1 MLDSLDLWLII
12 FIGFLMLV
20 VLVLSAN
27 KTVEKI
33 IGIANYFKLSG
44 TFMGMTVLSF
54 ATSIP
59 EISSHFIASISIL
72 RGTLDYR
79 IGSAIVLGSNIGSDV
94 VQQTLIMG
102 IIVLIAGSL
111 YFRKY
116 VLTKNMAPMIATS
129 ILCLFLGIDG
139 SFSRIDGVILF
150 LTFIAYNYYL
160 YQDERKFYKEE
171 DNSIQSEEMEGKV
184 PNSLMEVFKDALFTL
199 GLLLIVVLAASV
211 VLNVTEIVVQRTGVG
226 GSLIGV
232 LTLGVASALPELTT
246 ALAGLRHKEQ
256 GISLGTLIGS
266 NITNPLVAIG
276 GGAIIST
283 YAAPRPLLLWD
294 LPWGIITGAI
304 LWLILWRN
312 HGKLGKKEGI
322 YLMVMYFVY
331 IAVRAVFFHTDY

>member
-1 MLDSLDLWLII
+1 MFDSLNLWLVIV
-12 FIGFLMLV
+12 IGLLMLV
-20 VLVLSAN
+20 VLVLGAN

-59 EISSHFIASISIL
+59 EITSHYIASISIL
-72 RGTLDYR
+72 RGSLDYK

-102 IIVLIAGSL
+102 ILVLIAGSL

-116 VLTKNMAPMIATS
+116 VLTKNMVPMIVTTIMCL
-129 ILCLFLGIDG
+129 ILGMDG
-139 SFSRIDGVILF
+139 SFSRIDGAILF
-150 LTFIAYNYYL
+150 LTFIAYSYYL
-160 YQDERKFYKEE
+160 YKDERKFYKEE
-171 DNSIQSEEMEGKV
+171 DNSVQSETMEGKI
-184 PNSLMEVFKDALFTL
+184 PENLKEVFRDALVTF
-199 GLLLIVVLAASV
+199 GLLLVIIAAASV
-211 VLNVTEIVVQRTGVG
+211 VLNVTETVVQRTGVG

-232 LTLGVASALPELTT
+232 LTLGLASALPELTT
-246 ALAGLRHKEQ
+246 ALAGLRHKEH

-276 GGAIIST
+276 GGALIST

-294 LPWGIITGAI
+294 LPWETLTGVL

-322 YLMVMYFVY
+322 YLIIMYFVY
-331 IAVRAVFFHTDY
+331 ITFRAVFFHTDY

>member
-1 MLDSLDLWLII
+1 MLDSLNLWVVVV
-12 FIGFLMLV
+12 IGFLMLV
-20 VLVLSAN
+20 VLVLGAN
-27 KTVEKI
+27 KTVEKV

-59 EISSHFIASISIL
+59 EITSHYIASISIL

-79 IGSAIVLGSNIGSDV
+79 IGSAIVVGSNIGSDV
-94 VQQTLIMG
+94 VQQTLILG

-116 VLTKNMAPMIATS
+116 VLTKNLIPMIATS
-129 ILCLFLGIDG
+129 ILCLILGMDG
-139 SFSRIDGVILF
+139 SFSRIDGAILF

-160 YQDERKFYKEE
+160 YKDERKFYKEE
-171 DNSIQSEEMEGKV
+171 DNSVKSESMDGKI
-184 PNSLMEVFKDALFTL
+184 PANLSEVFKDALVTL
-199 GLLLIVVLAASV
+199 GLLLIIILAASL
-211 VLNVTEIVVQRTGVG
+211 VLNVTEILVKRTGIG

-232 LTLGVASALPELTT
+232 LTLGVASALPEFTT
-246 ALAGLRHKEQ
+246 AMAGLRHKEH

-283 YAAPRPLLLWD
+283 YAAPRPLILWD
-294 LPWGIITGAI
+294 LPWGTITGAL
-304 LWLILWRN
+304 LWLILLRKR
-312 HGKLGKKEGI
+312 GKLGKAEGI
-322 YLMVMYFVY
+322 YLIVMYFIY
-331 IAVRAVFFHTDY
+331 ITVRAVFFHTDY

>member
-1 MLDSLDLWLII
+1 MLDSLNLWVVIV
-12 FIGFLMLV
+12 IGFLMLV
-20 VLVLSAN
+20 VLVLGAN
-27 KTVEKI
+27 KTVEKV

-59 EISSHFIASISIL
+59 EITSHYIASISIL

-79 IGSAIVLGSNIGSDV
+79 IGSAIVVGSNIGSDV
-94 VQQTLIMG
+94 VQQTLILG

-116 VLTKNMAPMIATS
+116 VLTKNLIPMIATS
-129 ILCLFLGIDG
+129 ILCLILGMDG
-139 SFSRIDGVILF
+139 SFSRIDGAILF

-160 YQDERKFYKEE
+160 YKDERKFYKEE
-171 DNSIQSEEMEGKV
+171 DNSVQSESMDGKI
-184 PNSLMEVFKDALFTL
+184 PANLTEVFKDALVTL
-199 GLLLIVVLAASV
+199 GLLLIIILAASL

-232 LTLGVASALPELTT
+232 LTLGVASALPEFTT
-246 ALAGLRHKEQ
+246 ALAGLRHKEH

-294 LPWGIITGAI
+294 LPWGTMTGAL

-322 YLMVMYFVY
+322 YLVVMYFVY
-331 IAVRAVFFHTDY
+331 IAVRAIFFHTDY

>member
-1 MLDSLDLWLII
+1 MLDSLDLWLVI

-59 EISSHFIASISIL
+59 EISSHYIASISIL

-94 VQQTLIMG
+94 VQQTLILG

-116 VLTKNMAPMIATS
+116 VLTKYLIPMIATS
-129 ILCLFLGIDG
+129 ILCLILGLDG
-139 SFSRIDGVILF
+139 SFSRVDGAILF

-160 YQDERKFYKEE
+160 YKDERKFYKEA
-171 DNSIQSEEMEGKV
+171 DNSIQSEKMEGKV
-184 PNSLMEVFKDALFTL
+184 PNSLKEVFKDALFTL

-246 ALAGLRHKEQ
+246 ALAGLRHKEH

-294 LPWGIITGAI
+294 LPWGTITGAL

-322 YLMVMYFVY
+322 YLIVMYFVY
-331 IAVRAVFFHTDY
+331 ITVRAVFFSVDY

>member
-1 MLDSLDLWLII
+1 MLDSLDLWVVIV
-12 FIGFLMLV
+12 IGFLMLV
-20 VLVLSAN
+20 VLVLGAN
-27 KTVEKI
+27 KTVEKV

-59 EISSHFIASISIL
+59 EITSHYIASISIL

-79 IGSAIVLGSNIGSDV
+79 IGSAIVVGSNIGSDV
-94 VQQTLIMG
+94 VQQTLILG

-116 VLTKNMAPMIATS
+116 VLTKNLIPMIATS
-129 ILCLFLGIDG
+129 ILCLILGVDG
-139 SFSRIDGVILF
+139 SFSRLDGGILF

-160 YQDERKFYKEE
+160 YKDERKFYKEE
-171 DNSIQSEEMEGKV
+171 DNSVQSESMDGKI
-184 PNSLMEVFKDALFTL
+184 PANLKEVFKDAIVTL
-199 GLLLIVVLAASV
+199 GLLLIIILAASL

-232 LTLGVASALPELTT
+232 LTLGVASALPEFTT
-246 ALAGLRHKEQ
+246 ALAGLRHKEH

-276 GGAIIST
+276 GGAILST
-283 YAAPRPLLLWD
+283 YAAPRPLILWD
-294 LPWGIITGAI
+294 LPWGTMTGALLWFI
-304 LWLILWRN
+304 LLRKR
-312 HGKLGKKEGI
+312 GKLGKAEGI
-322 YLMVMYFVY
+322 YLVVMYFVY
-331 IAVRAVFFHTDY
+331 ITVRAVFFSVDY